1 MRDLSRV
8 SKLFRVSCG
17 VLKRKT
23 AKTEKLRNYLPAAY
37 ALTWSWGPRMSEE
50 QDIQEQWRNRRT
62 ELWICGLL
70 SLLWLKPLDDA
81 FTGLVKVL
89 LGGVFIVGMSSI
101 VILSALPSDQ
111 LPSWP
116 KTLVVVGVCFLL
128 ISGISGHFAP

>member
-1 MRDLSRV
+1 M
-8 SKLFRVSCG
+8 
-17 VLKRKT
+17 T
-23 AKTEKLRNYLPAAY
+23 
-37 ALTWSWGPRMSEE
+37 EE

-62 ELWICGLL
+62 AILWICGLL

-89 LGGVFIVGMSSI
+89 LGGVFILGMSSN
-101 VILSALPSDQ
+101 VILSALPFDQ

-128 ISGISGHFAP
+128 ISGMSGHFAL